1 MQIAP
6 GIFKAYDIRGIYPT
20 ELNEEGAYAIG
31 RAFVTFLQAR
41 EVIVGHDMRLSGP
54 AIFDAVT
61 RGIMDQGADVV
72 NIGLVSTDQY
82 YFACTR
88 LGLPG
93 MMVTASHNPK
103 QYNGFKMVPQM
114 PYLLSGAE
122 GIQDLRRIVE
132 NDAYAPTTRT
142 GGMRA
147 LDLSDEFVTFVLG
160 LIDSDML
167 ERRRLKSSPIPAM
180 AQSDP
185 SSSACTDVC
194 RSILLECISN
204 QTAIYRTTVLTR

>member
-6 GIFKAYDIRGIYPT
+6 SIFKAYDIRGIYPT

-31 RAFVTFLQAR
+31 RAFVTFLGAR

-54 AIFDAVT
+54 VIFSAVT

-103 QYNGFKMVPQM
+103 QYNGFKMVRQM

-122 GIQDLRRIVE
+122 GIQDCGASSRTMPMPRR
-132 NDAYAPTTRT
+132 
-142 GGMRA
+142 RA
-147 LDLSDEFVTFVLG
+147 L
-160 LIDSDML
+160 
-167 ERRRLKSSPIPAM
+167 A
-180 AQSDP
+180 
-185 SSSACTDVC
+185 ACARSTC
-194 RSILLECISN
+194 RTSLWSLFL
-204 QTAIYRTTVLTR
+204 V